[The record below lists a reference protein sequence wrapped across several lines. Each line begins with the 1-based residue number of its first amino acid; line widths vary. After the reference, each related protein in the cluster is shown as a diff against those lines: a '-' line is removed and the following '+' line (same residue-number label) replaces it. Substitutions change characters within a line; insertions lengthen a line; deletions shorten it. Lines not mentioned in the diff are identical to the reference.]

1 VVTDIGRSEWREV
14 SEYALEHVSGR
25 FRVSR
30 ASVRGVWIYTAWK
43 RVGYAG
49 TPADWEAILYSQNPA
64 QAMAACEQAHARAQ
78 SAADGT

>member
-1 VVTDIGRSEWREV
+1 MGQSVWREI
-14 SEYALEHVSGR
+14 SGYALEHVSGR

-30 ASVRGVWIYTAWK
+30 ASVRGVWFYTAWK
-43 RVGYAG
+43 RIAFEG

-78 SAADGT
+78 SAANGA